1 VTTQTQT
8 LSHYERAA
16 EITERLLAEYRAGD
30 SIAALAEKH
39 GLRRDAIAGELARY
53 GIGRPSPARER
64 VLDFVRKNP
73 GLSIDDIALRLDLA
87 KSSVSRYLRGAEEH
101 KLVVSRKTNPIT
113 QYTDAQMAE
122 ALRAAFKKLPDRSK
136 GLSRKQYA
144 KLMKD
149 ENVPA
154 AATFIRRY
162 GSWSEACTLAGIAA
176 SPSRRGTYTREW
188 TNDQIIDAVIE
199 FIDTTGSTA
208 YHPYARWATEHGK
221 PSGPLL
227 VTRLGGWADARR
239 LAITRQQEQ
248 QLAS

>member
-1 VTTQTQT
+1 MTTT

-16 EITERLLAEYRAGD
+16 AITDRLLADYRSGD
-30 SIAALAEKH
+30 SIAKLATKH
-39 GLRRDAIAGELARY
+39 ELRRDAVAAELAKY

-64 VLDFVRKNP
+64 VLEFVRENP

-101 KLVVSRKTNPIT
+101 KLVVARKTNPVVT
-113 QYTDAQMAE
+113 YTDAQMAE

-144 KLMKD
+144 KLMAD
-149 ENVPA
+149 EEVPA

-162 GSWSEACTLAGIAA
+162 GSWSAACTKAGVTA
-176 SPSRRGTYTREW
+176 SASRRGSYTREW
-188 TNDQIIDAVIE
+188 TDEQILDAVTE
-199 FIDTTGSTA
+199 FIETTGSTA
-208 YHPYARWATEHGK
+208 YHPYARWATEHGR

-239 LAITRQQEQ
+239 MAIERQRV
-248 QLAS
+248 AS